1 VGNDGL
7 APRPGFSETWTPP
20 NKRMHAT
27 ADTRDAIKSRGARRR
42 VMRGVMLLRIMTEEI
57 STHRRAYQAALA
69 IGSVG
74 AFGQAALLWHT
85 LVNSYPYKMMS
96 FPVVLCPV
104 FFWCVYKAAF
114 LLRELRGNLEVGSN
128 FDGTTPAMVEQEFA
142 YYALSL
148 GVAGLCVGMV
158 CGLVLWLLFKSKQNT
173 YR

>member
-1 VGNDGL
+1 M
-7 APRPGFSETWTPP
+7 P
-20 NKRMHAT
+20 
-27 ADTRDAIKSRGARRR
+27 
-42 VMRGVMLLRIMTEEI
+42 GVMLLRIMTEEI

-69 IGSVG
+69 IGRVG
-74 AFGQAALLWHT
+74 AFGQAALLWHAF
-85 LVNSYPYKMMS
+85 VNTYPYKMMS
-96 FPVVLCPV
+96 FPSGDFYAGIGYAGLLVAPILAIVALNLLKPRRLWLAPALPVVLCPV

-114 LLRELRGNLEVGSN
+114 LLRELGGNVDVGRN

-148 GVAGLCVGMV
+148 GFAGLCVGMV